1 LFFIT
6 ISPLRG
12 WIDDV
17 IVFYYNDIPS
27 GLTAAMRMH
36 VTPSGL
42 V

>member
-1 LFFIT
+1 M
-6 ISPLRG
+6 SPLRG
-12 WIDDV
+12 SLHGV